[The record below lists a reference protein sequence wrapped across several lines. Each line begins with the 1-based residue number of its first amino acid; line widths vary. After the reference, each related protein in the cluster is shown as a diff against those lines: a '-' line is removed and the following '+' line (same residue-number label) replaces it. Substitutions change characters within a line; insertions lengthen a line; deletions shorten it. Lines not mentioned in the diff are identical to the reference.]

1 MTQLQRRIVTVLMA
15 MLLVPACTGTPEKSE
30 GENRKAA
37 ETNTA
42 LGRQYMDRGQ
52 YEISLEKL
60 KRAVS
65 YDKTY
70 APAHTML
77 GVLYETIGETASAE
91 KEYRLAV
98 HYDPSDGDVN
108 NNLGAFLC
116 GVGKRQEA
124 DQYFQTATTDPF
136 YSTPEIALSN
146 AGSCA
151 LARGDLDKAEEYLRE
166 SLRIDA
172 RLSGSLLS
180 MSEVSYQQGS
190 YLRARAFLQRFEAV
204 APKSEQSLYLGLRI
218 ETELGD
224 QEAVERYRKDLREQ
238 FPGSVQA
245 GGKAGQG

>member
-1 MTQLQRRIVTVLMA
+1 MTQFQRRIVLVLTA
-15 MLLVPACTGTPEKSE
+15 LLLLPACSGTPAKSE

-77 GVLYETIGETASAE
+77 GVLYETIGETESAE
-91 KEYRLAV
+91 EEYRLAV
-98 HYDPSDGDVN
+98 HHDPTDGDVN

-116 GVGKRQEA
+116 GIGKRKEA
-124 DQYFQTATTDPF
+124 DQYFLAAVKDPF

-172 RLSGSLLS
+172 RLASSLLS
-180 MSEVSYQQGS
+180 MSEVSFQQGS
-190 YLRARAFLQRFEAV
+190 FLRARAFLQRYEAV
-204 APKSEQSLYLGLRI
+204 APATRESLDLGLRI

-224 QEAVERYRKDLREQ
+224 QKAVEEYRKELRDR

-245 GGKAGQG
+245 GGTAGQG